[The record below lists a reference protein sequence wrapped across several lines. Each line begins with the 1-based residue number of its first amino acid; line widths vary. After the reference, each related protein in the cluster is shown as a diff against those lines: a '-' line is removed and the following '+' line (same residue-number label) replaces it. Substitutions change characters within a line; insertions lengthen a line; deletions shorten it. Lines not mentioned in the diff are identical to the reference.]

1 MAAAKGE
8 VVSAVA
14 TGELTING
22 VTNTVE
28 ICRGKVGRRED
39 PGYRVYREAFSTM
52 TSPSRAP
59 RLACPSRT
67 ADPRVPA
74 LAEQLAASRSRGQVG
89 GVTAQP

>member
-28 ICRGKVGRRED
+28 IPV
-39 PGYRVYREAFSTM
+39 EARLVDAKILVTGSTATFSTM

-59 RLACPSRT
+59 GWPVRRGPR
-67 ADPRVPA
+67 DPRVPA